1 MFRAMMLKGVLEEV
15 GRLENAMKKRSIRID
30 TKTTNWPFWDI
41 VGLGK
46 LCLID

>member
-1 MFRAMMLKGVLEEV
+1 VFKRMVLKRVLGEM
-15 GRLENAMKKRSIRID
+15 RRFENAMKKRSIRID

-46 LCLID
+46 WCLID